1 VLEGKESIIEVS
13 KMLLDC
19 SEDEVLEIR
28 HKPIGVGTPLL
39 LGRWFLTP
47 IL

>member
-13 KMLLDC
+13 RMLFDC
-19 SEDEVLEIR
+19 SKDEVPEIR

-47 IL
+47 IF

>member
-1 VLEGKESIIEVS
+1 VLEGKESIIEVF

-19 SEDEVLEIR
+19 NEDEVPEIR

-39 LGRWFLTP
+39 LGRWFFTP
-47 IL
+47 IF

>member
-1 VLEGKESIIEVS
+1 MLEGKKSIIDFS
-13 KMLLDC
+13 RMFFDC
-19 SEDEVLEIR
+19 SKDEVLEIR

-47 IL
+47 IF

>member
-1 VLEGKESIIEVS
+1 LEGKESIIEVS
-13 KMLLDC
+13 RMLLDC
-19 SEDEVLEIR
+19 SEDEVPEIR

-47 IL
+47 IF